1 MTIEPENAYTVI
13 RRPTMPPKE
22 DKPFV
27 SPPPGFLFKDAK
39 RCNARLRRVMGAT
52 QDGGPGLAAN
62 MRRMVEAAKRQEA
75 LAADVLALIGNGEM
89 RRTEIERALNLTGN
103 QSRAIMT
110 ALKMDG
116 RATFR
121 KGPGGVA
128 IWKAAQ

>member
-1 MTIEPENAYTVI
+1 MTIEPHNAFTVHI
-13 RRPTMPPKE
+13 RAVMPPKPAP
-22 DKPFV
+22 KVLTPAL
-27 SPPPGFLFKDAK
+27 SMQADAK
-39 RCNARLRRVMGAT
+39 RCSARLRRVMGAT

-75 LAADVLALIGNGEM
+75 IAADVLALIGAGEM

-103 QSRAIMT
+103 QSRAVMT

-128 IWKAAQ
+128 IWRAAK

>member
-1 MTIEPENAYTVI
+1 MTIEPHNAFTVSI
-13 RRPTMPPKE
+13 RAVMPPKPAP
-22 DKPFV
+22 KVLTPAL
-27 SPPPGFLFKDAK
+27 SMQADAK

-75 LAADVLALIGNGEM
+75 IAADVLALIGAGEM

-103 QSRAIMT
+103 QSRAVMT

-128 IWKAAQ
+128 IWRAAK